1 MAEPAPPVTARARAR
16 AELSRD
22 IKRLAL
28 RQLADEGAG
37 ALSLRAVARELGM
50 VSSALYRYFASRDEL
65 LTALIVDAYGDL
77 AETISTATAEVEP
90 GRFRSRWGAACHALR
105 GWARREPHRFA
116 LIYGSAIPGYRAPAD
131 TIAPATAVMTALA
144 GIVDGAAR
152 AGALADVDGEAVGG
166 ELAAQLDGV
175 AHVLGEH
182 SPAPVLAT
190 LAGAFGQLIGMVN
203 LELAGHFVGGFE
215 PADALFD
222 RTVRQ
227 MAAGLG
233 LQDLDEPGRAAPEP
247 PA

>member
-1 MAEPAPPVTARARAR
+1 VTARARAR
-16 AELSRD
+16 AELTRD

-28 RQLADEGAG
+28 QQLADQGAG

-77 AETISTATAEVEP
+77 AEAISSATAEVAP
-90 GRFRSRWGAACHALR
+90 GLFRARWIAACHALR
-105 GWARREPHRFA
+105 RWARRAPHRFA

-144 GIVDGAAR
+144 GIVDDAAR
-152 AGALADVDGEAVGG
+152 AGALAAGDGEAVDG

-182 SPAPVLAT
+182 IPAPVLAT
-190 LAGAFGQLIGMVN
+190 LTGAFGQLVGMVN

-215 PADALFD
+215 PADALFA

-233 LQDLDEPGRAAPEP
+233 LQDVDEPDGVAPDPRA
-247 PA
+247 

>member
-1 MAEPAPPVTARARAR
+1 MTARARAR
-16 AELSRD
+16 AELTRD

-28 RQLADEGAG
+28 QQLADQGAG

-77 AETISTATAEVEP
+77 AETITSTTAEVAP
-90 GRFRSRWGAACHALR
+90 GLFQARWIAGCHALR
-105 GWARREPHRFA
+105 GWARREPHRFG
-116 LIYGSAIPGYRAPAD
+116 LIYGSAIPGYRAPSD

-144 GIVDGAAR
+144 GIVDDAAH
-152 AGALADVDGEAVGG
+152 AGALADTDGEALDG

-175 AHVLGEH
+175 AHVLGAH
-182 SPAPVLAT
+182 IPPPVLAT

-215 PADALFD
+215 PADALFR

-233 LQDLDEPGRAAPEP
+233 LRDVD
-247 PA
+247 

>member
-1 MAEPAPPVTARARAR
+1 MTARARAR
-16 AELSRD
+16 AELTRD

-28 RQLADEGAG
+28 QQLADQGAG

-77 AETISTATAEVEP
+77 AETITSTTAEVAP
-90 GRFRSRWGAACHALR
+90 GLFQARWIAACHALR
-105 GWARREPHRFA
+105 GWARREPHRFG
-116 LIYGSAIPGYRAPAD
+116 LIYGSAIPGYRAPSD

-144 GIVDGAAR
+144 GIVDDAAH
-152 AGALADVDGEAVGG
+152 AGALADTDGEAVDG

-175 AHVLGEH
+175 AQVLGEH
-182 SPAPVLAT
+182 IPPPVLAT

-215 PADALFD
+215 PADALF
-222 RTVRQ
+222 RHTVRQ

-233 LQDLDEPGRAAPEP
+233 LRDADGLDRAAEAPR
-247 PA
+247 A